1 MVKTPLDPALASSLQ
16 SLAECQLQSQI
27 SRAAALDAGAVG
39 VMGIDAVIATSV
51 VGVRSVT
58 QLWLFALALLC
69 VSFGIVAT
77 ALLVQGGDDMGP
89 MVPEVVARRGVRLD
103 QDLVR
108 DLVHDLADRI
118 LTNRRA
124 LDRKEPRFTAALI
137 LTLIAVVV
145 ELAGQV
151 H

>member
-1 MVKTPLDPALASSLQ
+1 
-16 SLAECQLQSQI
+16 
-27 SRAAALDAGAVG
+27 
-39 VMGIDAVIATSV
+39 
-51 VGVRSVT
+51 
-58 QLWLFALALLC
+58 
-69 VSFGIVAT
+69 
-77 ALLVQGGDDMGP
+77 